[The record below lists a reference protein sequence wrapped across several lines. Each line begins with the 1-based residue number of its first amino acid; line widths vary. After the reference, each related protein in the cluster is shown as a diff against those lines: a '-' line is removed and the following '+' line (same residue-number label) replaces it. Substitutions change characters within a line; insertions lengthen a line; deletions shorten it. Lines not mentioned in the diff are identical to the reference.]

1 MSTFLYLT
9 LGSNDL
15 GRSKRFYDPV
25 MQTLGMTCSVAGE
38 TEIGYGPVHPK
49 EGERERCFY
58 LTKPFLNYPATWGN
72 GTLVAF
78 KAASRKQ
85 VDDFHAAALANGG
98 QDDGAPGLRPYHAHF
113 YSCYVRDP
121 DGNKLSA
128 VCESEA

>member
-1 MSTFLYLT
+1 MFLYLT
-9 LGSNDL
+9 LGTNDL
-15 GRSKRFYDPV
+15 ARAKHFYDPV
-25 MQTLGMTCSVAGE
+25 LKELGMIRSADSE
-38 TEIGYGPVHPK
+38 SEIGYGPASPK
-49 EGERERCFY
+49 AGERERCFY

-78 KAASRKQ
+78 KAESRAQ
-85 VDDFHAAALANGG
+85 VNAFHAAAIANGG

-128 VCESEA
+128 VCERPE

>member
-38 TEIGYGPVHPK
+38 TEIGYGPAHPK

-58 LTKPFLNYPATWGN
+58 LTKPFLNYPATRSSN
-72 GTLVAF
+72 T
-78 KAASRKQ
+78 
-85 VDDFHAAALANGG
+85 
-98 QDDGAPGLRPYHAHF
+98 
-113 YSCYVRDP
+113 
-121 DGNKLSA
+121 
-128 VCESEA
+128 